1 LIREMHARI
10 GRLEKA
16 LDERTMMGRRRREDA
31 AVRVVTP
38 DE

>member
-1 LIREMHARI
+1 
-10 GRLEKA
+10 

-31 AVRVVTP
+31 AVRVTTP